1 MTATAT
7 AKASSAA
14 PLPWRRFLCRVCG
27 IVYDEALGDP
37 DGGLPPGTRF
47 EAIPDDW
54 ACPVCGV
61 GKAEFEPLGDAPPVP
76 VAAAA
81 GAVPVLPSSRVPGV
95 VVVGAGRAGWQV
107 VQALREAGWAGPLS
121 LVTACAGDV
130 YDKPQLSVA
139 VARGIDPQALVREP
153 AAVAAARWRVQLI
166 TDAVAVAVDPVARRL
181 RTTRGTLRWQHLVL
195 AHGARP
201 ALPACLPPGRVWR
214 VNDLSTYQR
223 LRAALA
229 GAPQRLAIVGAGLV
243 GCELAND
250 LALAGHAVTLLDQA
264 ARPLAAQVPA
274 EVSQRLLAAW
284 QAQGLPIRFEG
295 GVAVAGIDP
304 GVEPGVEPGTG
315 AGAARWQ
322 LRLAD
327 GRTLPADQVIAATG
341 LRAPD
346 RLARS
351 AGLAFDASAGGIVI
365 DSATAATSV
374 AGIHALG
381 DCVVEQGRASRYI
394 APITRQAAAIAAAI
408 TGRPAAAAE
417 PSAAEAVLR
426 IKTSAMPI
434 TVAITSA
441 LGGRAAA

>member
-1 MTATAT
+1 MTDPAL
-7 AKASSAA
+7 AA
-14 PLPWRRFLCRVCG
+14 GAALPWRRFLCRVCG

-61 GKAEFEPLGDAPPVP
+61 GKAEFEPMGDAPSVP
-76 VAAAA
+76 AAATV
-81 GAVPVLPSSRVPGV
+81 GALPVLPSSRVPGV
-95 VVVGAGRAGWQV
+95 VVVGAGRAGWQL
-107 VQALREAGWAGPLS
+107 VQALREAGWAGPLT
-121 LVTACAGDV
+121 LVTACPGDV

-139 VARGIDPQALVREP
+139 VARGLDPQALVREP

-166 TDAVAVAVDPVARRL
+166 TDAVAVAIDPVARRL

-195 AHGARP
+195 AHGAQP

-214 VNDLSTYQR
+214 VNDLPSYQR
-223 LRAALA
+223 MRASMAQ
-229 GAPQRLAIVGAGLV
+229 GAQRVAIVGAGLV

-250 LALAGHAVTLLDQA
+250 LALAAHRVMLLDQA
-264 ARPLAAQVPA
+264 TRPLAAQVPA

-284 QAQGLPIRFEG
+284 QAQGLAIGFEG
-295 GVAVAGIDP
+295 GVAVAGVDP
-304 GVEPGVEPGTG
+304 APD
-315 AGAARWQ
+315 ASARWQ

-327 GRTLPADQVIAATG
+327 GRTLAADQVIAATG

-351 AGLAFDASAGGIVI
+351 AGLAFDPALGGIVI
-365 DSATAATSV
+365 DPATGATRV

-381 DCVVEQGRASRYI
+381 DCVVEGGRASRFI
-394 APITRQAAAIAAAI
+394 APIARQAAAIAAAI
-408 TGRPAAAAE
+408 TGRPAPPAT
-417 PSAAEAVLR
+417 PSPAEAMLR
-426 IKTSAMPI
+426 IKTSSLPI
-434 TVAITSA
+434 TVMAD
-441 LGGRAAA
+441 GRVAA

>member
-1 MTATAT
+1 MTVATT
-7 AKASSAA
+7 AHDAA
-14 PLPWRRFLCRVCG
+14 AALPWRRFLCRVCG

-61 GKAEFEPLGDAPPVP
+61 GKAEFEPVSDAQPA
-76 VAAAA
+76 VAAPS
-81 GAVPVLPSSRVPGV
+81 VTVLPQARQPGV
-95 VVVGAGRAGWQV
+95 VIVGAGRAGWQV

-121 LVTACAGDV
+121 LVTACPGDV

-166 TDAVAVAVDPVARRL
+166 TDAVAVAIDPVARRL

-195 AHGARP
+195 AHGAQP
-201 ALPACLPPGRVWR
+201 ALPACLPPARVWR
-214 VNDLSTYQR
+214 VNDLATYQK
-223 LRAALA
+223 LRAALD
-229 GAPQRLAIVGAGLV
+229 GGPQRLAIVGAGLV

-264 ARPLAAQVPA
+264 TRPLAAQVPA

-284 QAQGLPIRFEG
+284 QAQGLSIRFEG
-295 GVAVAGIDP
+295 GVAVAG
-304 GVEPGVEPGTG
+304 VEPGSDVG
-315 AGAARWQ
+315 ATRWQ

-327 GRTLPADQVIAATG
+327 GRLLAADQVIAATG

-351 AGLAFDASAGGIVI
+351 AGLAFDAVAGGIVI
-365 DSATAATSV
+365 DPATAATSV

-381 DCVVEQGRASRYI
+381 DCVVEQGRASRFI
-394 APITRQAAAIAAAI
+394 APISRQAAAIAAAI
-408 TGRPAAAAE
+408 SGRPLPLAA
-417 PSAAEAVLR
+417 PAEAESLLR
-426 IKTSAMPI
+426 IKTNAMPI
-434 TVAITSA
+434 TVR
-441 LGGRAAA
+441 LPAAA